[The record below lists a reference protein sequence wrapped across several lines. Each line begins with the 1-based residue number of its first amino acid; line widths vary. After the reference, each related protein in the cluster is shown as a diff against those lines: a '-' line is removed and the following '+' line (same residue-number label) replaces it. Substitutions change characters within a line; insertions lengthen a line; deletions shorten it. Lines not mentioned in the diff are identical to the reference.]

1 MNRRV
6 KALMLTF
13 FLTFNITSCTYDDNN
28 KSKQEETQIE
38 EEKVVELPEPTKGG
52 EIIISF
58 RMPKTL
64 NPILNEDYTVDQVLK
79 LVFDTLIDFDESQKP
94 TANLASNWSFSSDGS
109 SVTINLRQDVRW
121 HDGNPFTARDVV
133 FSLDTIKSA
142 SSTSPYKKCI
152 DNIVSYKAEDDY
164 TVKIFYNQPFSGAIY
179 ALYFPIIP
187 AHIYEGVRG
196 QDMAEKVPVGTGA
209 YKLGDYKLA
218 KELQLEANPD
228 WFKGEPY
235 IERIKV
241 LVIPD
246 DETEFYSFE
255 QGQIDLIGTNA
266 VDWGKYAQNG
276 GTRIKEYVTS
286 YYDFIGFNFNK
297 TLFQD
302 KKLRKAIA
310 YALDKESILE
320 NQYLNHGVLTDVP
333 VNPSSWLYCD
343 EIEKYNYDI
352 EKSKELLSESGWADS
367 DQDGILDKSINGNK
381 VDLSFNLLVESGD
394 KTRKEAANEII
405 NMLGELG
412 IKVNLEEVT
421 KEDFLV
427 RLQEKNFD
435 AFLGGW
441 KLSPI
446 PDFSFAF
453 HSSQIENGSNFIS
466 FKSEQMDNLL
476 ANAFTAVGEE
486 NMKTAYDE
494 LQKYISDE
502 LPYISLYF
510 RNAALITNDKIQ
522 GELKPQKDFY
532 IGNIKDWFIYEP
544 ETDEQSDQ

>member
-1 MNRRV
+1 M
-6 KALMLTF
+6 
-13 FLTFNITSCTYDDNN
+13 
-28 KSKQEETQIE
+28 
-38 EEKVVELPEPTKGG
+38 
-52 EIIISF
+52 
-58 RMPKTL
+58 
-64 NPILNEDYTVDQVLK
+64 
-79 LVFDTLIDFDESQKP
+79 
-94 TANLASNWSFSSDGS
+94 
-109 SVTINLRQDVRW
+109 
-121 HDGNPFTARDVV
+121 
-133 FSLDTIKSA
+133 
-142 SSTSPYKKCI
+142 
-152 DNIVSYKAEDDY
+152 
-164 TVKIFYNQPFSGAIY
+164 
-179 ALYFPIIP
+179 
-187 AHIYEGVRG
+187 
-196 QDMAEKVPVGTGA
+196 
-209 YKLGDYKLA
+209 
-218 KELQLEANPD
+218 
-228 WFKGEPY
+228 
-235 IERIKV
+235 
-241 LVIPD
+241 
-246 DETEFYSFE
+246 
-255 QGQIDLIGTNA
+255 IGTNA

-532 IGNIKDWFIYEP
+532 IGNNKDFFIY
-544 ETDEQSDQ
+544 DRN